1 MKNKNLDNVVFVG
14 EVDAG
19 KSALVD
25 KLVNIEIN
33 TGKTQSPIF
42 YPGKVID
49 TPGEFIDKR
58 SLNGALLTTIC
69 NIKTIVLL
77 QPANGKRFAP
87 PNGLLNVYP
96 NKNII
101 GVISKVDEVD
111 ADIAHAKKLFK
122 QNRIPEPYF
131 EVSIFDQDSIDKLS
145 HYLLSLQ

>member
-1 MKNKNLDNVVFVG
+1 MEKQKLDNVVFVG

-25 KLVNIEIN
+25 KLVNIETN

-58 SLNGALLTTIC
+58 SLSGALLTTIC
-69 NIKTIVLL
+69 NVKSVVLL
-77 QPANGKRFAP
+77 QPASGKRFAP

-111 ADIAHAKKLFK
+111 ADIEHAKKLFR

>member
-1 MKNKNLDNVVFVG
+1 MKKQSLDNVVFVG

-25 KLVNIEIN
+25 KLVNMETN

-69 NIKTIVLL
+69 NVKNIVLL

-101 GVISKVDEVD
+101 GVISKVDESD
-111 ADIAHAKKLFK
+111 ADIIHARKLFK
-122 QNRIPEPYF
+122 ENRIPEPYF

-145 HYLLSLQ
+145 HYLLSL

>member
-1 MKNKNLDNVVFVG
+1 MDKQKLDNVVFVG

-25 KLVNIEIN
+25 KLVNIEVN

-69 NIKTIVLL
+69 NIKSVVLL
-77 QPANGKRFAP
+77 QPANGRRFAP
-87 PNGLLNVYP
+87 PNGLLSVYP

-101 GVISKVDEVD
+101 GVISKVDESG
-111 ADIAHAKKLFK
+111 ADIEHAKKLFR

-131 EVSIFDQDSIDKLS
+131 EVSIFDQNSIDKLS